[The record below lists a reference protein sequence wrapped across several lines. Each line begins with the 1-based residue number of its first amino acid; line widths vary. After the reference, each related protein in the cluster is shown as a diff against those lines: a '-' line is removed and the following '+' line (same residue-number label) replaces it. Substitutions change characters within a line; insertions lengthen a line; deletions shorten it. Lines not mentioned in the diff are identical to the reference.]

1 MSFAFSRTAMRVSR
15 LAQLTM
21 ISMFLVEDCGFFRV
35 EARGAEFRFF
45 NW

>member
-1 MSFAFSRTAMRVSR
+1 MRVSR

-21 ISMFLVEDCGFFRV
+21 ISMFLAEEAGFFRV
-35 EARGAEFRFF
+35 AARGAEFRFF